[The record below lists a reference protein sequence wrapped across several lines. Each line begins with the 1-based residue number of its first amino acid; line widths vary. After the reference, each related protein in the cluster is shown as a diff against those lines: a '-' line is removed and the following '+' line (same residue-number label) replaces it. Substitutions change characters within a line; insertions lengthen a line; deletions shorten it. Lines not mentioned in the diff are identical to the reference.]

1 MEEEDY
7 KLLDQYLQDELSG
20 DQKAAFRQR
29 LKEEEPLAAELEL
42 RQQMHTYLR
51 TKAQQPDL
59 ETAMKNLGGTYFS
72 PVEKAA
78 KIVPL
83 ARRRLYVGLSIAA
96 AIALVLLVWNPFD
109 SGNLYNAY
117 AQHPPLALVEK
128 GDALALAQQAE
139 AAYGEKDY
147 KTAYGLLNELTDLS
161 SENIQLQL
169 ALGISALETGRT
181 TKARQLFEELAEG
194 NSALRNYGRWYLA
207 LSYLKTEEFA
217 QAKAELQK
225 LDDSDPALYDKATQ
239 LLEEL

>member
-1 MEEEDY
+1 MEEKDY
-7 KLLDQYLQDELSG
+7 KLLDQYLQDELPD

-29 LKEEEPLAAELEL
+29 IKEEEPLAEELKL

-59 ETAMKNLGGTYFS
+59 EAAMKNLGGTYFS
-72 PVEKAA
+72 PAEKAT
-78 KIVPL
+78 KIVPI
-83 ARRRLYVGLSIAA
+83 ARRRLYVGLGIAA
-96 AIALVLLVWNPFD
+96 AIALVLLVWNPFG
-109 SGNLYNAY
+109 SGNLYKAY

-139 AAYGEKDY
+139 VAYGEKDY
-147 KTAYGLLNELTDLS
+147 KTAYDLLNELTDLS
-161 SENIQLQL
+161 SENVQLQL

-181 TKARQLFEELAEG
+181 TKARQLFEKLAEG
-194 NSALRNYGRWYLA
+194 NSALRNYGCWYLA

-225 LDDSDPALYDKATQ
+225 LDDSDPALYDKAAQ

>member
-7 KLLDQYLQDELSG
+7 KLLDQYLQDELPD

-59 ETAMKNLGGTYFS
+59 EATMKNLGSTYFS
-72 PVEKAA
+72 PLEKGA
-78 KIVPL
+78 KIVPMN
-83 ARRRLYVGLSIAA
+83 RRRLYVGLSIAA

-128 GDALALAQQAE
+128 GDALVLAQQAE

-161 SENIQLQL
+161 SENVQLQL

-225 LDDSDPALYDKATQ
+225 LDDSDPALYDKAAE